1 MNKIDSMIRDCMRF
15 GDKKVLG
22 ILRLVKCKMEADLK
36 SKLKVVISDDDLFIK
51 CVVREKKERID
62 SKDDF
67 AVAFLSTFLPL
78 EKSPEEC
85 EEVVVLVMSR
95 VEGMGKIMGELKKIE
110 GLNMKYCSQLVKE
123 RLK

>member
-1 MNKIDSMIRDCMRF
+1 MSKIDSMIRDCMRF
-15 GDKKVLG
+15 SDKKVLG
-22 ILRLVKCKMEADLK
+22 ILRLVKGKMETDLK
-36 SKLKVVISDDDLFIK
+36 KKKRKVISDDELFSK
-51 CVVREKKERID
+51 CVRQERGERID

-78 EKSPEEC
+78 EKSPDEC
-85 EEVVVLVMSR
+85 EEVVMLVMSR